1 MQGYEEFKKDIYNFT
16 GLDLSLY
23 KEKQMRRRLESRI
36 LRLGKASYKEF
47 FQLLKTDKA
56 AFDDFMNYLTINVSE
71 FFRNPEQ
78 WEKLEKKILPA
89 LIKKSPTIKV
99 WSAACSTGEE
109 PYTIVMLLTRFFPT
123 SRIKILAADIDDEA
137 MKKAKLGIYRE
148 KSLENVPKDLRSK
161 YFEKDGLTYKISNE
175 IKSCVEFKKMNLL
188 SDPYPTGFDLIV
200 CRNVMI
206 YFTDE
211 AKDAMYSKFS
221 ASLKDGGILF
231 VGSTEQIITPSK
243 YNFYC
248 DDTFF
253 YTKTKL

>member
-23 KEKQMRRRLESRI
+23 KEKQMRRRLESRMT
-36 LRLGKASYKEF
+36 RLGKNSYKEL

-78 WEKLEKKILPA
+78 WEKLEKKVLPK
-89 LIKKSPTIKV
+89 LIRKSPNLKV

-109 PYTIVMLLTRFFPT
+109 PYSLVMLLTRFFPT
-123 SRIKILAADIDDEA
+123 SKIKILAADIDDEA
-137 MKKAKLGIYRE
+137 IKKAKLGLYRE
-148 KSLENVPKDLRSK
+148 KSLENIPKDLKEK
-161 YFEKDGLTYKISNE
+161 YFEKVGMSYKISDE

-188 SDPYPTGFDLIV
+188 SDKYPVGFDLIV

-211 AKDAMYSKFS
+211 AKDLMYQKFND
-221 ASLKDGGILF
+221 SLKDGGVLF
-231 VGSTEQIITPSK
+231 VGSTEQIISPARYRFSSEE
-243 YNFYC
+243 
-248 DDTFF
+248 TFF
-253 YTKTKL
+253 YTKYM